1 MPLYSK
7 KNLLDKHNS
16 IKRREL
22 KIGSGAKG
30 LRIRLRDA
38 TTGAFVKEEGR
49 YGKNDRQLKKELE
62 EREKI
67 IDLLSPIKTYPAP
80 ILTLNQRIK
89 TNISTWENSLD
100 SRNDYE
106 RALLLFIRFRQ
117 TGNTEFVRDVN
128 ICTNNVTSW
137 LELIFAGE
145 EWIVNTS
152 AIHKEDI
159 LFEPILR
166 KREAIQYVPAYSD
179 TLTRK
184 FDNAFAFYNAF
195 EYNFQEVGGLDTYI
209 IIAQEDISFYHA
221 LPIAYSADNR

>member
-16 IKRREL
+16 IKRREI

-30 LRIRLRDA
+30 LRLRLRDA
-38 TTGAFVKEEGR
+38 TTGTFKTEKGR
-49 YGKNDRQLKKELE
+49 YGKNDRQLKRELE

-67 IDLLSPIKTYPAP
+67 IDSLSPIKTYPAP

-117 TGNTEFVRDVN
+117 TGNTEFVQEVN
-128 ICTNNVTSW
+128 ICTNNTTSW
-137 LELIFAGE
+137 IEVIFANE
-145 EWIVNTS
+145 EWIINTS
-152 AIHKEDI
+152 AIHKEDS

-166 KREAIQYVPAYSD
+166 KREAIQYVPAYSES
-179 TLTRK
+179 LTRK
-184 FDNAFAFYNAF
+184 FNNAFAFYNAF
-195 EYNFQEVGGLDTYI
+195 EHKFQEAGGIDTYT

-221 LPIAYSADNR
+221 LPIAYSSDNR

>member
-16 IKRREL
+16 IKRRAI
-22 KIGSGAKG
+22 KIGSGAQG
-30 LRIRLRDA
+30 LRLRLRDA
-38 TTGAFVKEEGR
+38 STGRFSKEDSR
-49 YGKNDRQLKKELE
+49 YGKTDKQIKKDLE

-67 IDLLSPIKTYPAP
+67 IDFLSPIKTYPAP

-117 TGNTEFVRDVN
+117 TGNTEYVQDVN
-128 ICTNNVTSW
+128 ICTNNTTSW
-137 LELIFAGE
+137 LELVFAGE
-145 EWIVNTS
+145 EWIINTS
-152 AIHKEDI
+152 AIHREDI
-159 LFEPILR
+159 LFEPVLR
-166 KREAIQYVPAYSD
+166 KTEAIKYIPAYSES
-179 TLTRK
+179 LTRK
-184 FDNAFAFYNAF
+184 FNNAHSFYTAF
-195 EYNFQEVGGLDTYI
+195 EHKFQEAGHLDTYVI
-209 IIAQEDISFYHA
+209 ISQEDTSMYHA